1 MPSVEHETP
10 IDLLKLD
17 PTVGVWLLAN
27 VFDVKVP
34 DYHHAHPE
42 ATDMRVL
49 VPRTFH
55 ADGVLVYRD
64 AADKPQFAVVFEV
77 QCRWDIRKRRT
88 WKLYTAQIEAELDVD
103 AALLVLCPDP
113 AVARRYRDLF
123 AGEGL
128 SLSLRPFI
136 FTPDD
141 VPLVVDVALARAKPA
156 LAVFSAICHLNDPEV
171 EAAFPALAEA
181 LRSLGPTQASTYYDV
196 VLSRLPVAARTH
208 WEAFMSTAMNYEFKS
223 DFARHYVGLGKAEG
237 KAEGEAR
244 AVLTVLEGRGVA
256 VPDDVREQILGCTDL
271 DQLDTWL
278 RRAGNAT
285 TIDDVISE

>member
-77 QCRWDIRKRRT
+77 QRRWDIRKRRT

-285 TIDDVISE
+285 TIDDVISV

>member
-17 PTVGVWLLAN
+17 PTVAVWLLAN
-27 VFDVKVP
+27 VFDVKVS
-34 DYHHAHPE
+34 DYHHAHAE

-64 AADKPQFAVVFEV
+64 TADKPQFAVVFEV
-77 QCRWDIRKRRT
+77 QRRWDIRKRRT

-237 KAEGEAR
+237 EAR

-285 TIDDVISE
+285 TIDDVISV